1 MIMTA
6 TTLSKNGN
14 PRNPTKPAALRAVRV
29 KQHWKN
35 TKSQRRTLNV
45 LNRNLI
51 DNTGAVLCNLGHLV
65 SIMAG
70 YDPEISAGTFK
81 EHRHYFSLFTLN
93 PTGKHEKTEKS
104 KLKMLHFSTKHQHD
118 RLLILHKIFGQ
129 LHSNKKN
136 ETQFTKLS
144 LLHYLKN
151 DPEHFHID
159 QKKGTSIMKQSDMYK
174 KNEYRMLVKDVENVN
189 MRRKGSDE
197 SSSLSKPSSARN
209 SNQSSESGIDSLH
222 SVAKIAGFQ
231 PHVGGMSSVDMGRR
245 FARILKNPRKRLKS
259 VQQDPVS
266 EHVLKRSLQES
277 EHRISKKIAFL
288 TDSFLEEK
296 QKHDDMINVLSHG
309 IKRFKEEMETLQSL
323 HLDSIALKTE
333 SKPTN
338 PDHETIKNREIMAVM
353 NEINEQREQLA
364 EETARL
370 HSLKKELDQQREHL
384 GQEAERLNG
393 LRQKKELLEDSN
405 TRYTKQELW
414 TRLDK
419 VMHKVNATRTIE
431 GMLKNRPGSRSP
443 YTEFAQSLCVPQFH
457 GYMPMLQDSRQKRRV
472 KYFCV

>member
-1 MIMTA
+1 
-6 TTLSKNGN
+6 
-14 PRNPTKPAALRAVRV
+14 
-29 KQHWKN
+29 
-35 TKSQRRTLNV
+35 
-45 LNRNLI
+45 
-51 DNTGAVLCNLGHLV
+51 
-65 SIMAG
+65 
-70 YDPEISAGTFK
+70 
-81 EHRHYFSLFTLN
+81 
-93 PTGKHEKTEKS
+93 
-104 KLKMLHFSTKHQHD
+104 
-118 RLLILHKIFGQ
+118 
-129 LHSNKKN
+129 
-136 ETQFTKLS
+136 
-144 LLHYLKN
+144 
-151 DPEHFHID
+151 
-159 QKKGTSIMKQSDMYK
+159 MKQSDMYK

-197 SSSLSKPSSARN
+197 SSSLSKPSSARH
-209 SNQSSESGIDSLH
+209 SSQSSESGIDSLH
-222 SVAKIAGFQ
+222 SVAKIAGFE
-231 PHVGGMSSVDMGRR
+231 PHVGGMSSVDMERR
-245 FARILKNPRKRLKS
+245 FARIMKNPLKNQRKSQQKSKRLKS

-323 HLDSIALKTE
+323 HLDSIATKTE
-333 SKPTN
+333 SKPRS
-338 PDHETIKNREIMAVM
+338 PDPETIKNREIMDTAM

-431 GMLKNRPGSRSP
+431 GMLKNRLSSRSP
-443 YTEFAQSLCVPQFH
+443 YTEFTQSLCAPQFH
-457 GYMPMLQDSRQKRRV
+457 GYIPMLQDSRQKRRV